1 MLGCD
6 SDDEILLPGLSASAV
21 MTALQKFDLKS
32 LPLRSKVMRCRSLM
46 YFFITILN
54 NVDRLV
60 TRDEL
65 AIPPHFER
73 IDAFPKILHLD
84 ASTNTVY

>member
-1 MLGCD
+1 MFAQFGSNSVSVLAGCD

-46 YFFITILN
+46 YLFITILN

-60 TRDEL
+60 TRDETCHTTAL
-65 AIPPHFER
+65 R
-73 IDAFPKILHLD
+73 
-84 ASTNTVY
+84 TN